1 MKHYGYFSYHCF
13 VATFASTY
21 RRENG
26 RAGIPRF
33 WDTFHDFVRLPRL
46 RAVSL
51 FSLRA
56 TLLKA
61 ANLCKKLLI
70 REKLLFSRVFNF
82 TRFMRC
88 WDSRKLVI
96 INKVTSR
103 ITRVSNNI
111 GVHFHFGEYSTILK
125 IKLHRNKIIYNSLLC
140 QYRPYI
146 YTSLTIRGLKDIIT
160 GDLKI

>member
-1 MKHYGYFSYHCF
+1 MKHYGYFSYHFF

-26 RAGIPRF
+26 RVGIARF
-33 WDTFHDFVRLPRL
+33 WDNFHDFVRLLRL
-46 RAVSL
+46 RAVSV
-51 FSLRA
+51 FFLRA

-61 ANLCKKLLI
+61 TNL
-70 REKLLFSRVFNF
+70 REKLLTREKLRFSRVVNF

-88 WDSRKLVI
+88 WNLRKLVI

-103 ITRVSNNI
+103 ITRVSNNLS
-111 GVHFHFGEYSTILK
+111 VHFHSGEYSTILQ

-140 QYRPYI
+140 QYRPDI
-146 YTSLTIRGLKDIIT
+146 YTSLTIRGLKDINW
-160 GDLKI
+160 GL